1 MAGTKATVT
10 YTFSVTF
17 KAPTG
22 ANIPDTRAAIKKGL
36 LNSAFLGLTEE
47 ADIKVHLT
55 NKEVTY
61 GKR

>member
-1 MAGTKATVT
+1 MARTKATVT

-22 ANIPDTRAAIKKGL
+22 MSVPSAREAIKVALTNAGL
-36 LNSAFLGLTEE
+36 IGIEDRNKL
-47 ADIKVHLT
+47 KVHLT